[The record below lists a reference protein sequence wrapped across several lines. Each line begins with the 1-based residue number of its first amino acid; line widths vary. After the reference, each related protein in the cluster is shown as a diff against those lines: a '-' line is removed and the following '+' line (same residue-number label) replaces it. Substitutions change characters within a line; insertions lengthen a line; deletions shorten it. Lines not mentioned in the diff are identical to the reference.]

1 MYPGIYFSGGGIM
14 ISLILLFVIII
25 AVAAFSVQN
34 AAPVGVSFLS
44 WHFEASLA
52 LVIVLSLLAGLIVGM
67 ALLSLFQL
75 RRSLRVKKTPD
86 RNQPD
91 IDKAK

>member
-1 MYPGIYFSGGGIM
+1 M
-14 ISLILLFVIII
+14 IVFILLFVIIV
-25 AVAAFSVQN
+25 AVATFSVQN
-34 AAPVGVSFLS
+34 AAPVAVSFLS

-52 LVIVLSLLAGLIVGM
+52 LVIVLSLLVGLVVGM
-67 ALLSLFQL
+67 ALLSLAQL
-75 RRSLRVKKTPD
+75 RRSMRVKRTPD

>member
-1 MYPGIYFSGGGIM
+1 M
-14 ISLILLFVIII
+14 ISLILLFVIIV

-34 AAPVGVSFLS
+34 AAPVAVSFLS

-67 ALLSLFQL
+67 ALLYLVQL
-75 RRSLRVKKTPD
+75 RRSLRVKRSPD
-86 RNQPD
+86 KKQPEL
-91 IDKAK
+91 DKAK

>member
-1 MYPGIYFSGGGIM
+1 MYPKRFFITGGTM
-14 ISLILLFVIII
+14 IVLILLFVIIV
-25 AVAAFSVQN
+25 AVATFSVQN
-34 AAPVGVSFLS
+34 AAPVAVSFLS

-52 LVIVLSLLAGLIVGM
+52 LVIVLSLLVGLVVGM
-67 ALLSLFQL
+67 ALLSFAQL
-75 RRSLRVKKTPD
+75 RRSMRVKRTPD

>member
-1 MYPGIYFSGGGIM
+1 M
-14 ISLILLFVIII
+14 ILLILLLFIIV

-34 AAPVGVSFLS
+34 ATPVAVSFLS

-67 ALLSLFQL
+67 ALLSLAQL
-75 RRSLRVKKTPD
+75 RRSLRVKRSPD
-86 RNQPD
+86 KNQPD

>member
-1 MYPGIYFSGGGIM
+1 MYPKRFFNTGGTM
-14 ISLILLFVIII
+14 ILLILLLFIIV

-34 AAPVGVSFLS
+34 ATPVAVSFLS

-67 ALLSLFQL
+67 ALLSLAQL
-75 RRSLRVKKTPD
+75 RRSLRVKRSPD
-86 RNQPD
+86 KNQPD